1 MKVLVVGGGGRE
13 HALVW
18 KIAQSKNVEKIFCAP
33 GNAGISEIAETIPI
47 KAEDLNSLLNFA
59 IENKID
65 LTVVGP
71 ELPLSLGIVDLFESN
86 GLKIFGPRK
95 ISAEIESSK
104 IFAKNFMKKY
114 GIPTANYKTFTC
126 DEINK
131 AENFAKSLNPPIVIK
146 ADGLA
151 GGKGVTI
158 CESVEDAIKTIDL
171 YLNQKIFGSA
181 GEKIVIEEFLQGEEA
196 SVFAITDGED
206 FITLAPAQDYKRI
219 FDNDMGKNT
228 GGMGSYAPT
237 PLIDEAMFE
246 RIKSEIIKPTIEGL
260 KNEGRTYKG
269 CLYCGLMITKDGPK
283 VLEFNCRFGDP
294 ETQVVLPLLD
304 GDIIEMFYRAI
315 DGGVKN
321 FNYSIKKA
329 TAICVILA
337 SSGYPDSYE
346 IGKEIYGLEEV
357 KNMSDVILF
366 HAGTKKVNGKI
377 LTSGGR
383 VIGVTA
389 IGPENDFEST
399 IKKVYTAV
407 EKIKFD
413 GMHYRTDIGKKAI
426 NYIKNKTLL
435 LE

>member
-71 ELPLSLGIVDLFESN
+71 ELPLSLGIVDLFESK
-86 GLKIFGPRK
+86 GLKIFGPGK
-95 ISAEIESSK
+95 KSAEIESSK
-104 IFAKNFMKKY
+104 VFAKNFMKKY
-114 GIPTANYKTFTC
+114 GIPTANYETFTS
-126 DEINK
+126 DEINRAK
-131 AENFAKSLNPPIVIK
+131 NFVKSMNSPIVIK

-158 CESVEDAIKTIDL
+158 CESIEEAIQTIQL
-171 YLNQKIFGSA
+171 YLNKKIFGQA

-196 SVFAITDGED
+196 SVFVITDGED
-206 FITLAPAQDYKRI
+206 FITLAPAQDYKRV
-219 FDNDMGKNT
+219 FDNDRGKNT

-237 PLIDEAMFE
+237 PIIDELMLE

-304 GDIIEMFYRAI
+304 GDIIDMFFKAI
-315 DGGVKN
+315 DGGIKN
-321 FNYSIKKA
+321 FNYDIKKA

-337 SSGYPDSYE
+337 SAGYPDSYE
-346 IGKEIYGLEEV
+346 TGKEIFGIEEV
-357 KNMSDVILF
+357 KKMKDIILF
-366 HAGTKKVNGKI
+366 HAGTKKIDGKI

-383 VIGVTA
+383 VLGVTA
-389 IGPENDFEST
+389 IGGENDFENT

-413 GMHYRTDIGKKAI
+413 GMHYRTDIGKKAMK
-426 NYIKNKTLL
+426 YLKNKTSLSQ
-435 LE
+435 

>member
-1 MKVLVVGGGGRE
+1 MKVFVVGGGGRE

-18 KIAQSKNVEKIFCAP
+18 KIAQSKYVEKIFCAP

-47 KAEDLNSLLNFA
+47 KPEDLNSLLKFA
-59 IENKID
+59 IDNEID

-86 GLKIFGPRK
+86 GFKIFGPRK
-95 ISAEIESSK
+95 NSAEIESSK

-114 GIPTANYKTFTC
+114 GIPTANYETFTC

-131 AENFAKSLNPPIVIK
+131 AKNFVKSLNPPIVIK

-158 CESVEDAIKTIDL
+158 CESFEDAIKTIDL

-196 SVFAITDGED
+196 SVFAITDGDD
-206 FITLAPAQDYKRI
+206 FITLAPAQDYKRV
-219 FDNDMGKNT
+219 FDNDRGKNT

-237 PLIDEAMFE
+237 PLIDELTME
-246 RIKSEIIKPTIEGL
+246 KIKSEIIKPTIEGL

-304 GDIIEMFYRAI
+304 ADIIDLFFRAI
-315 DGGVKN
+315 DGGIKN
-321 FNYSIKKA
+321 FSYRIKKA

-337 SSGYPDSYE
+337 SLGYPDSYE
-346 IGKEIYGLEEV
+346 VGKEIYGLEEV
-357 KNMSDVILF
+357 KNLNDVILF
-366 HAGTKKVNGKI
+366 HAGTKKVDGKI

-389 IGPENDFEST
+389 IGPENDFENT

-413 GMHYRTDIGKKAI
+413 GMHYRTDIGKKAL
-426 NYIKNKTLL
+426 NYIKNKTLHS
-435 LE
+435 